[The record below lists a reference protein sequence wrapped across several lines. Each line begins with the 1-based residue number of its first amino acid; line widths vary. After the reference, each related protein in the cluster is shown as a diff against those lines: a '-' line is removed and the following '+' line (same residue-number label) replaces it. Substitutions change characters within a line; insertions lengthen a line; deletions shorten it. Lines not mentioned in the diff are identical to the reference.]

1 MRLQKENEMQINEL
15 KGYQKNNII
24 TNEKN
29 NIL

>member
-15 KGYQKNNII
+15 KGYQKINII